1 MWRNGEA
8 ERSGASQWSSI
19 TGGAKGISSPVPP
32 QRRATAVHHI
42 IWNTVIKCAVIWDGA
57 KDKTKYEEVQNDEKM
72 IAYCGLDRGKCD
84 AYLATVRDDQAL
96 RKKPQKRGQS

>member
-1 MWRNGEA
+1 MEGVWILCDTLETVGGYRG
-8 ERSGASQWSSI
+8 SQRDI
-19 TGGAKGISSPVPP
+19 IPRPA